1 MPSCIQVVAV
11 DARNHGDSI
20 HTEEMNY
27 FLFRDDVL
35 RLMDQQEIEQAVLI
49 GHSMGGKTAMTTA
62 LTNVR
67 LKLPPLN
74 TWTMFLCL
82 PMCDFEVNAF

>member
-1 MPSCIQVVAV
+1 MFCFDVHVYQVVAV

-35 RLMDQQEIEQAVLI
+35 RLMDQQELEQAVLI

-67 LKLPPLN
+67 IELPPQKIC
-74 TWTMFLCL
+74 FFVC
-82 PMCDFEVNAF
+82 FFF

>member
-1 MPSCIQVVAV
+1 MLAV
-11 DARNHGDSI
+11 DARNHGESV
-20 HTEEMNY
+20 HTEDMNY

-35 RLMDQQEIEQAVLI
+35 RLMDQQELEQAVLI

-67 LKLPPLN
+67 N
-74 TWTMFLCL
+74 TRIYSNKFTHFLAQLLAQKKC
-82 PMCDFEVNAF
+82 

>member
-1 MPSCIQVVAV
+1 
-11 DARNHGDSI
+11 
-20 HTEEMNY
+20 MNY

-35 RLMDQQEIEQAVLI
+35 RLMDQQELEQVVLI

-67 LKLPPLN
+67 KS
-74 TWTMFLCL
+74 
-82 PMCDFEVNAF
+82 V

>member
-1 MPSCIQVVAV
+1 MIAL
-11 DARNHGDSI
+11 DARNHGEST

-35 RLMDQQEIEQAVLI
+35 RLMDQQNLEQAVLI

-62 LTNVR
+62 LTNVGLLLLHILVIR
-67 LKLPPLN
+67 
-74 TWTMFLCL
+74 
-82 PMCDFEVNAF
+82 